1 MNQQKTYTRGLIFA
15 SFGAISWGLS
25 GTMSQYLFMH
35 YNLNPAW
42 LTMIRML
49 AAGIVLLL
57 ITLLRQKKQAF
68 SIFKN
73 KKDTIQLILFSIF
86 GLLFCQYSYLS
97 AIEQSNSGTATVLQT
112 LSVVIVPVFVCA
124 TTGKKP
130 ELKEIVSIILAL
142 VGVFLIATHGN
153 PSQMVL
159 SKGGLFW
166 GIGAAIGTV
175 FYSTLSERIVA
186 VWGSQTVTGYG
197 MLFGG
202 IVFSLLAR
210 PWHVYVHIDS
220 KAVIVLLLI
229 ILIGTIGAFLC
240 FLKGVSSIGP
250 DKALLIG
257 ALEPVSATVISFLW
271 LHTDFTIADI
281 VGFLCILA
289 TVVILTCSGN
299 KAGEAAS
306 ASTTS
311 PS

>member
-1 MNQQKTYTRGLIFA
+1 MNQQKTYTRGLLFA
-15 SFGAISWGLS
+15 SLGAISWGLS

-35 YNLNPAW
+35 YNLHPTW

-49 AAGIVLLL
+49 AAGTVLILL
-57 ITLLRQKKQAF
+57 TLLRQKKQAF

-73 KKDTIQLILFSIF
+73 KKDTIQLILFSVF

-130 ELKEIVSIILAL
+130 EIKEVVSIILAL

-166 GIGAAIGTV
+166 GIGAAIGAV
-175 FYSTLSERIVA
+175 FYSTLSERLVA
-186 VWGSQTVTGYG
+186 TWGSQAVTGYG
-197 MLFGG
+197 MFFGG
-202 IVFSLLAR
+202 MVFTLLVR
-210 PWHVYVHIDS
+210 PWHDYVPMDF
-220 KAVIVLLLI
+220 KAVIVLILI

-240 FLKGVSSIGP
+240 FLKGACNIGA

-257 ALEPVSATVISFLW
+257 ALEPVSATVISFFW
-271 LHTDFTIADI
+271 LHTKFTAADMI
-281 VGFLCILA
+281 GFVCILA
-289 TVVILTCSGN
+289 TVVILTHSGN
-299 KAGEAAS
+299 KAAKTSS
-306 ASTTS
+306 ASTAS
-311 PS
+311 LS